1 MEQKLTCSAGTVV
14 LARAG
19 RDAGRFFVVVAAND
33 RDLYIAD
40 GQRRKLAHPK
50 RKNPVHVQKTD
61 RVLMLEGMNDCQL
74 RKALAPMQ
82 PAKTD
87 RTRLNDSGRKEV
99 IDDVET
105 GCH

>member
-1 MEQKLTCSAGTVV
+1 MEQKMACPVGTVV
-14 LARAG
+14 LAKAG
-19 RDAGRFFVVVAAND
+19 RDAGRFYVVTAADGRN
-33 RDLYIAD
+33 LFIAD

-50 RKNPVHVQKTD
+50 RKNSVHVQKTD
-61 RVLMLEGMNDCQL
+61 YVLNLDGMNDCQL

-82 PAKTD
+82 PPKTD